1 MWLYTW
7 LFEENPLLA
16 FAFGLAVFVE
26 CIVAIFACK
35 KQTAGAVFGVGAA
48 VVGIFGLA
56 LSGMS
61 ATQNVLFRGVGCL
74 LVFTGILYLFC
85 LGIIAAWRKK
95 QEKQRAIEMR
105 NKRLE
110 YVLPDRDNSFVRA
123 RLNTV
128 LRVGEQ
134 EECSPQ
140 GEFRF
145 AHARKLL
152 TAIKQKSLSMPE
164 RLQVQDMEKL
174 FYAYLQKD
182 SLRAEEVQL
191 LSDTFA
197 ALIKLAAK
205 HSL

>member
-1 MWLYTW
+1 MWLCVW
-7 LFEENPLLA
+7 LFDKNPLLA
-16 FAFGLAVFVE
+16 FAFGTVVFVE
-26 CIVAIFACK
+26 CIAAIFACK

-48 VVGIFGLA
+48 AIGIYGLV
-56 LSGMS
+56 LSGIS
-61 ATQNVLFRGVGCL
+61 APQSVLFRGVGCL

-85 LGIIAAWRKK
+85 LGDIAVRRKK
-95 QEKQRAIEMR
+95 REKQRAIEMQ

-128 LRVGEQ
+128 LHVGER
-134 EECSPQ
+134 EEGLPQ

-145 AHARKLL
+145 AHARRLL
-152 TAIKQKSLSMPE
+152 TKIKDKPLSMPE

-174 FYAYLQKD
+174 FCAYLQKD
-182 SLRAEEVQL
+182 TLRAEEVQL

-197 ALIKLAAK
+197 ALIKLAAR
-205 HSL
+205 HAL

>member
-1 MWLYTW
+1 M
-7 LFEENPLLA
+7 
-16 FAFGLAVFVE
+16 
-26 CIVAIFACK
+26 
-35 KQTAGAVFGVGAA
+35 Q
-48 VVGIFGLA
+48 
-56 LSGMS
+56 
-61 ATQNVLFRGVGCL
+61 
-74 LVFTGILYLFC
+74 
-85 LGIIAAWRKK
+85 
-95 QEKQRAIEMR
+95 

-110 YVLPDRDNSFVRA
+110 YVLPDRDNGYVRA

-128 LRVGEQ
+128 LHVGER
-134 EECSPQ
+134 EEGLPQ

-152 TAIKQKSLSMPE
+152 AAIKQKPLSTPE

-174 FYAYLQKD
+174 FHVYLQKD

-205 HSL
+205 HAL

>member
-7 LFEENPLLA
+7 LFDKNPFIA
-16 FAFGLAVFVE
+16 FAFGAVVFVE
-26 CIVAIFACK
+26 CVVAVLAGK
-35 KQTAGAVFGVGAA
+35 KQTAGAVLGVGALA
-48 VVGIFGLA
+48 VGAYGLVMGGI
-56 LSGMS
+56 S
-61 ATQNVLFRGVGCL
+61 APKSVLFRGVGCL
-74 LVFTGILYLFC
+74 LIFTGILHLFC
-85 LGIIAAWRKK
+85 LGVIAARRKK
-95 QEKQRAIEMR
+95 REKQREMELQ

-110 YVLPDRDNSFVRA
+110 YVLPDRDNGYVRA

-128 LRVGEQ
+128 LHVGER
-134 EECSPQ
+134 EEGLPQ

-152 TAIKQKSLSMPE
+152 AAIKQKPLSTPE

-174 FYAYLQKD
+174 FHVYLQKD
-182 SLRAEEVQL
+182 TLRAEEVQL

-205 HSL
+205 HAL

>member
-7 LFEENPLLA
+7 LFDKNPLIALA
-16 FAFGLAVFVE
+16 LGAVVFVE
-26 CIVAIFACK
+26 CIVALFAVK
-35 KQTAGAVFGVGAA
+35 KQTAGVVLGVGALS
-48 VVGIFGLA
+48 VGAYGLITGGIA
-56 LSGMS
+56 APKS
-61 ATQNVLFRGVGCL
+61 VLFRGVGCL
-74 LVFTGILYLFC
+74 LIFTGILYLFC
-85 LGIIAAWRKK
+85 LGLIAARRKK
-95 QEKQRAIEMR
+95 QEKKRAQEMQ

-110 YVLPDRDNSFVRA
+110 YVLPDRDNGYVRA

-128 LRVGEQ
+128 LHVGER
-134 EECSPQ
+134 EEGLPQ

-152 TAIKQKSLSMPE
+152 AAIKQKPLSTPE

-174 FYAYLQKD
+174 FHVYLQKD

-205 HSL
+205 HAL